1 MVKKNSNTSKKNKK
15 RDNFS
20 DSTKKII
27 FENSGY
33 CCAYPSCYEYV
44 LLHNNK
50 NKPTKSGWG
59 QGAHIYDASKTT
71 TIRPRPENID
81 DAFIKSEKNG
91 MLLCGNH
98 HKIIDSKE
106 NKVTYTAEI
115 LFSYKTIIEKYVK
128 SFLISK
134 KNKSYNELT
143 NNEKEDLCK
152 YLKNMSYK
160 DPSDINTMDDKELLL
175 FHSFQSLHGLE
186 TKFNKTDV
194 CDFYKLK
201 KINLDINNTS
211 FSNNKEAMNTLSKY
225 FTITEFKIQPF
236 RLIDITI
243 LSKKYSNISRKIKNV
258 EIKHHYDN
266 KYIMVLDYFSDN
278 IVFNNF
284 VKFSLVADD
293 VDRSLEVKINLNIEY
308 LKNTNIEITD
318 IKDISI
324 FYELIESLHQE
335 EYEFI
340 IYKDDGSFSNLG
352 IPKTNNTSNLQ
363 KIRKISHTL
372 ELVRQLSLR
381 DSIKISTNELFSN
394 MNSCLLTNSLS
405 ILKWLSN
412 DITDTVIMPSINHK
426 KSIKNIEIFEFKE
439 VSYYYEITF
448 INFNTKKNENDEQKI
463 NLIKTDTSEIIFNL
477 FTS

>member
-1 MVKKNSNTSKKNKK
+1 
-15 RDNFS
+15 
-20 DSTKKII
+20 
-27 FENSGY
+27 
-33 CCAYPSCYEYV
+33 
-44 LLHNNK
+44 
-50 NKPTKSGWG
+50 
-59 QGAHIYDASKTT
+59 
-71 TIRPRPENID
+71 
-81 DAFIKSEKNG
+81 
-91 MLLCGNH
+91 
-98 HKIIDSKE
+98 
-106 NKVTYTAEI
+106 
-115 LFSYKTIIEKYVK
+115 
-128 SFLISK
+128 
-134 KNKSYNELT
+134 
-143 NNEKEDLCK
+143 
-152 YLKNMSYK
+152 MSYK

-266 KYIMVLDYFSDN
+266 KYIMVLDYFPDN